1 MDARAARS
9 VLIGVALAISACGT
23 PTDAPAGAGG
33 ADRSVEVLAKAEGWR
48 AGLADAAGQPHM
60 LLEVAADAELA
71 QQAWDDNVPD
81 SLVEADGEPDQPG
94 IYADLDVVDLDE
106 QVVVVLSS
114 GESSTCPVWVD
125 DLSAIDERI
134 EVMLASA
141 ADADQ
146 GCTDDYQPYR
156 LVLAVDR
163 DRLPVDALPIERI
176 DTPSENLTDVEGR
189 AVVYPVG

>member
-1 MDARAARS
+1 MDARAAHG

-23 PTDAPAGAGG
+23 PTDDIAGDGG

-71 QQAWDDNVPD
+71 QRAWDDNVPD

-94 IYADLDVVDLDE
+94 IYADLDDVDLD
-106 QVVVVLSS
+106 QKVVVVLSS
-114 GESSTCPVWVD
+114 GESSTCPVWVE
-125 DLSAIDERI
+125 DLSTVDDHL
-134 EVMLASA
+134 EVMLASVA
-141 ADADQ
+141 PADQ

-176 DTPSENLTDVEGR
+176 DVPSENLLDVQGR